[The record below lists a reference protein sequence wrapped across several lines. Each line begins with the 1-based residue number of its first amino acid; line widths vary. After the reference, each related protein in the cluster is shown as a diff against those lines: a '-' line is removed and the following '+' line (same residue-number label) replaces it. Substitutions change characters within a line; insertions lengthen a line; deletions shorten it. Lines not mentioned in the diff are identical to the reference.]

1 MIDFSSSLWEDN
13 NNDMIDFSFFD
24 EYWTSTWNLCS
35 NWTSKIECEY
45 NIAVEK
51 FRKKISTFTNS
62 LVKSFLEDV
71 VIHKIDESR
80 WTKMLNKP
88 FKNEF
93 DRETALESYKAYV
106 NAILNI
112 SNEKVEKLFSEENL
126 FNRFNQNDFISNDE
140 LFINIII
147 NYIYKNS

>member
-1 MIDFSSSLWEDN
+1 MIDFSSPLWEDN

-24 EYWTSTWNLCS
+24 EDWISTWNLCC

-45 NIAVEK
+45 NIAVEE

-80 WTKMLNKP
+80 WTKMLNKQ
-88 FKNEF
+88 FKHEF
-93 DRETALESYKAYV
+93 DRDTALESYKAYV

-112 SNEKVEKLFSEENL
+112 PNEKVEKLFAEENI
-126 FNRFNQNDFISNDE
+126 FNRFEQKDFISNEE
-140 LFINIII
+140 LFTNIII